1 MKPSPVWILLSL
13 DVLFFA
19 AAVGLSIWHQSVA
32 DKAWEAF
39 TGINGALLLILK
51 ADNPNPSQ
59 PPSGAQPSQKI

>member
-1 MKPSPVWILLSL
+1 MKPSPVWILLGL

-19 AAVGLSIWHQSVA
+19 AAVGLSMWHQGIA

-51 ADNPNPSQ
+51 ADAPNPSQ
-59 PPSGAQPSQKI
+59 PANPAQPK